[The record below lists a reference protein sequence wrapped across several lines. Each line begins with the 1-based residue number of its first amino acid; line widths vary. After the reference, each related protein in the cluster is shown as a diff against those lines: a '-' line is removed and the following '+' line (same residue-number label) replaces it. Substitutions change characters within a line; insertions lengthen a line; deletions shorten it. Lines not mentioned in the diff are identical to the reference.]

1 MAGRPMGHQR
11 APADDPVMRM
21 PRLLHLAGGLLAGA
35 LASFVLAAPASAA
48 TCAGNS
54 SQPFSPW
61 GDFNFYEL
69 APNGTLESTNG
80 WTLTGGAKLVR
91 GSEPF
96 AVTGRLGQ
104 YSLSLPR
111 GATATSPSM
120 CLDEARPTFRFFA
133 RSPQGAAASLS
144 AEAVAEKPAQVAA
157 LGSVA
162 GTTEWAPVPAMSTGV
177 SGLLI
182 DRKGTVAVRLRFKAA
197 GDFQIDDVYVDPR
210 KMG

>member
-1 MAGRPMGHQR
+1 MWHRGAT
-11 APADDPVMRM
+11 ADDQGMRM
-21 PRLLHLAGGLLAGA
+21 PRPVNLASGMLAGA
-35 LASFVLAAPASAA
+35 LAALALAAPANAA
-48 TCAGNS
+48 TCAGKT
-54 SQPFSPW
+54 SQPFAPW

-80 WTLTGGAKLVR
+80 WTLTGGAKLVK

-104 YSLSLPR
+104 YSLSIPA
-111 GATATSPSM
+111 GATASSPVM

-133 RSPQGAAASLS
+133 RAAEGAAASLS
-144 AEAVAEKPAQVAA
+144 AEALADKPAQVAA

-162 GTTEWAPVPAMSTGV
+162 GTTEWAPVAPLSTGA

-182 DRKGTVAVRLRFKAA
+182 DRKGTVPVRLRFVADQ
-197 GDFQIDDVYVDPR
+197 GEWQIDDVFVDPR